1 MEKAK
6 NGFVIISTGKYIG
19 EGFDEKKLDT
29 LFLVSPFR
37 WNGTLEQYVGRL
49 HRQNEGKEVVE
60 VHDYIDINV
69 KMFENMYH
77 ERLRGYKK
85 LGYSICGDEVI
96 FERRIFSTNDY
107 KAKLLD
113 DIKGFK
119 KEVVLVINDFSDEE
133 LIGILNSCSNIK
145 IYTQS
150 DKLIEHKNISSLQE
164 TALAINAITIDQ
176 KILWYGGINP
186 FKTVTYNDSIMRIDN
201 KSICE
206 TIIKEANKKAKKA

>member
-1 MEKAK
+1 MLTDRIEHINLLKSKLENVGNLFIINGQLSINEKKLFFTNVEKAK

-85 LGYSICGDEVI
+85 VCGD
-96 FERRIFSTNDY
+96 
-107 KAKLLD
+107 
-113 DIKGFK
+113 
-119 KEVVLVINDFSDEE
+119 
-133 LIGILNSCSNIK
+133 
-145 IYTQS
+145 
-150 DKLIEHKNISSLQE
+150 
-164 TALAINAITIDQ
+164 
-176 KILWYGGINP
+176 
-186 FKTVTYNDSIMRIDN
+186 
-201 KSICE
+201 
-206 TIIKEANKKAKKA
+206 